1 MAEKGRPNA
10 PAPAAPAAAPRDG
23 AERLAAELY
32 CRLVLAR
39 PGTAAA
45 HLAAEALDKAE
56 VFREAALSRRGRTP
70 TPTPDNP
77 GK

>member
-10 PAPAAPAAAPRDG
+10 PATPDAAPRDG

-39 PGTAAA
+39 PGTAAEY
-45 HLAAEALDKAE
+45 LAAEALDKAD
-56 VFREAALSRRGRTP
+56 VFREAALARRRQ